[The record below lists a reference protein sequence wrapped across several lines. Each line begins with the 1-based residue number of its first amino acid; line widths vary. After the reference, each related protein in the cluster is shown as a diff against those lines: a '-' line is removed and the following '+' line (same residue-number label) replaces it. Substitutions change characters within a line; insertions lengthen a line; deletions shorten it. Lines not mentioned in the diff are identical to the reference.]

1 MHVEISSAMYL
12 AGVLFVCV
20 PCLWT
25 VYAAKRDRQL
35 AVAKLEVSRIITQYN
50 KLLLGEEIRGGQ
62 VCHNEVYGLMLAV
75 QAMSSYP
82 MPRVHSDESEAAA
95 RMRKAI
101 EQEVAEGPKELRD
114 LLAKFV
120 VYYYILVSLR
130 HPVQTKVYTLRHPAD
145 AYETMEALLCE
156 MQGLRDELSDVKRE
170 RDVALAQIE
179 HNHKGAEMLEK
190 MVYDARQE
198 RDQWRCISASL
209 LVYAESLLAHIP
221 DTSEINWTVL
231 EQARAMF
238 KEGEAK

>member
-12 AGVLFVCV
+12 AGVLLVCV

-35 AVAKLEVSRIITQYN
+35 AVAKLEVSRIITRYN

-130 HPVQTKVYTLRHPAD
+130 HPVQTKVYTLRLQATVLFYKGIWKAAHLLM
-145 AYETMEALLCE
+145 AYVRHREERRRLKQSWKLRAGTGLLEYAYGEVKSRRAPSVEDALLS
-156 MQGLRDELSDVKRE
+156 GFG
-170 RDVALAQIE
+170 
-179 HNHKGAEMLEK
+179 GAG
-190 MVYDARQE
+190 
-198 RDQWRCISASL
+198 SF
-209 LVYAESLLAHIP
+209 AH
-221 DTSEINWTVL
+221 
-231 EQARAMF
+231 
-238 KEGEAK
+238 